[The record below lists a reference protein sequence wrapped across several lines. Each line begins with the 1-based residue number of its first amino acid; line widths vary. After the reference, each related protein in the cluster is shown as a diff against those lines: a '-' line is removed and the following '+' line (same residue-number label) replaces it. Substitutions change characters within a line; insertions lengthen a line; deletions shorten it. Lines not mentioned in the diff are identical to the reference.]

1 MKRWIGLLYFLMV
14 VLFSAACAPMT
25 AEDCYDDELYD
36 EVDQVCYLKCEVDDS
51 CEAGDGSYEETL
63 SFLGDFVALLES
75 GGVDVTGEEEDTEL
89 LVRYRVDGN
98 KIVDREELGDSD
110 DETVADQ
117 KRQEKIWKQFAEV
130 IPSEYRRDISNYGIF
145 SDGEGNLLAFVEPNP
160 DDNSKWELNVDPADA
175 SDHTELLYTLIHE
188 FAHVFTLNNRQV
200 PFNAEVYYGDDEE
213 SYDKAVKTCST
224 YFTGE
229 GCANRNAY
237 IAGFHN
243 RFWLDIE
250 EEHLQIDSEDE
261 DGLYA
266 FYEKYED
273 HFVTDYAAT
282 DTAEDIAETF
292 SYFVLQPKPKGKKLT
307 IADQKL
313 LFFYDFA
320 ETVRLREQIIS
331 RLSSQ
336 TRRLKQ

>member
-1 MKRWIGLLYFLMV
+1 MKRWIGLFFLMIGFLV
-14 VLFSAACAPMT
+14 GCAPTT
-25 AEDCYDDELYD
+25 AEDCYDDELFD
-36 EVDQVCYLKCEVDDS
+36 EVDQVCYLQCEIDDS
-51 CEAGDGSYEETL
+51 CEADDGSYEEAS
-63 SFLGDFVALLES
+63 SFLGDFIALLES
-75 GGVDVTGEEEDTEL
+75 GGVEVTGEEEDTEL
-89 LVRYRVDGN
+89 LVRYRIDGN
-98 KIVDREELGDSD
+98 QIIDREELGKSD
-110 DETVADQ
+110 DDTVADQ
-117 KRQEKIWKQFAEV
+117 KRQEKIWRQFSEV
-130 IPSEYRRDISNYGIF
+130 IPSEYRRDISHYGVF

-160 DDNSKWELNVDPADA
+160 DDNSKWGLNVDPADA

-188 FAHVFTLNNRQV
+188 FTHVFTLNSRQV
-200 PFNAEVYYGDDEE
+200 PFNADVYYADDDE
-213 SYDKAVKTCST
+213 SYEKAVEACST

-237 IAGFHN
+237 IADFHN

-273 HFVTDYAAT
+273 RFVTDYAAT

-292 SYFVLQPKPKGKKLT
+292 SYFVLQPKPKNKKLT
-307 IADQKL
+307 IVDQKI
-313 LFFYDFA
+313 LFFYEFP
-320 ETVRLREQIIS
+320 ETVKLREQILA

-336 TRRLKQ
+336 TRRLKK